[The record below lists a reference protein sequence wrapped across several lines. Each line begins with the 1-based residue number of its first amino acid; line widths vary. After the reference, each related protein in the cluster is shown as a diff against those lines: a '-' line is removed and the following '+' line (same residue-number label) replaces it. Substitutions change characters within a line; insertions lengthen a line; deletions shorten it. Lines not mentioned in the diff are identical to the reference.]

1 MTSKPTISG
10 FTFINHAIEL
20 DYPVVECIK
29 SMLPICDEFIVNI
42 GTPDDGTVEL
52 IRCIDDKIKIIE
64 TPWYPKRV
72 KKGGWRYDQFADIA
86 LFSCG
91 GDWIFFLQ
99 GDEVVHEKDLP
110 KIEEAVAK
118 YNGDLEVEGLALTY
132 YHFYGGY
139 DYYRIDRRWPPGGVR
154 VVRNGINVYA
164 AGDAQTFYIGE
175 KKKMRYL
182 NVAEIDAGIYHYG
195 WARNPEAMK
204 KKSNSVDEY
213 WSDEKR
219 IAVRKRSDGKA
230 VDFYNLS
237 PNYLAKF
244 GGTHPEVM
252 RDRIA
257 KHDWTFD
264 ISKCHQKK
272 SFKILR
278 YELEWGIEKALKKRV
293 FGPHYYKTI
302 KKFNLY

>member
-1 MTSKPTISG
+1 MIPKPTISG

-29 SMLPICDEFIVNI
+29 SMLPICDEFIVNV

-52 IRCIDDKIKIIE
+52 VKSISDKIKVIE

-72 KKGGWRYDQFADIA
+72 RKGGWRYDQFADIP
-86 LFSCG
+86 LFSCC

-99 GDEVVHEKDLP
+99 GDEVAHEDDLP
-110 KIEEAVAK
+110 KIKDAVAK
-118 YNGDLEVEGLALTY
+118 YNDDLEVEGLALKY

-175 KKKMRYL
+175 KKKMRHL

-195 WARNPEAMK
+195 WARNPEKMK
-204 KKSNSVDEY
+204 KKSDSVEEY
-213 WSDEKR
+213 WSDEKDDTG
-219 IAVRKRSDGKA
+219 KKQSNEKA
-230 VDFYNLS
+230 VDFYNSS
-237 PNYLAKF
+237 PKYFAKF
-244 GGTHPEVM
+244 NGTHPSVM
-252 RDRIA
+252 QDSIA
-257 KHDWTFD
+257 ENNWAFD

-272 SFKILR
+272 NFEIFR
-278 YELEWGIEKALKKRV
+278 YELEWAIEKALKKRV

-302 KKFNLY
+302 RK